1 MSTHE
6 TDDDLAFPDLD
17 DPLEL
22 ATPLRSPTAPVP
34 DPAGFAAPPRTRPPR
49 GDGDYARRLLA
60 ILGVGVVGLGLALG
74 ARAWFEGAG
83 HAPPGIVEYET
94 VSVPA
99 PGDRATV
106 ARYEWER
113 AQMER

>member
-6 TDDDLAFPDLD
+6 TDDDLAFPDLED
-17 DPLEL
+17 SLEL
-22 ATPLRSPTAPVP
+22 ATPLRSPTTPLP
-34 DPAGFAAPPRTRPPR
+34 DPAGFEAPLRKRPPD

-60 ILGVGVVGLGLALG
+60 IVGVGVVGLGMALG
-74 ARAWFEGAG
+74 ARAWFEGAA

-94 VSVPA
+94 VA
-99 PGDRATV
+99 GATPGDRATV

-113 AQMER
+113 ARMER

>member
-6 TDDDLAFPDLD
+6 TDDDLAFSDGSD
-17 DPLEL
+17 TLEL
-22 ATPLRSPTAPVP
+22 ATPLRPAAVTPPAPGEL
-34 DPAGFAAPPRTRPPR
+34 DLPPRTRPPDA
-49 GDGDYARRLLA
+49 DGAYARRLLA
-60 ILGVGVVGLGLALG
+60 ILGIGAVGLGLALG

-94 VSVPA
+94 VAGPM

-113 AQMER
+113 ARMER